1 MEYPFYPGTNVYF
14 GRAEAAMA
22 LRQRLNETVD
32 QLDALKKEHTEL
44 EVKLEERTK
53 ALTVARSDCAFIW
66 LFFAQST
73 EGSAPSQ

>member
-32 QLDALKKEHTEL
+32 QLDALKKEHTERSECDESSFML
-44 EVKLEERTK
+44 FAYSRS
-53 ALTVARSDCAFIW
+53 AILTM
-66 LFFAQST
+66 LST
-73 EGSAPSQ
+73 IRILPELMSR